1 MNALRRVL
9 SGLMLLL
16 AGTVAHAHNLGT
28 SYSQWTLDGTNS
40 TDSADA
46 ASGASSNQ
54 HGAEVQARVPQLQLS
69 RLQLDPR
76 YTPDY
81 LPKVGALLAAD
92 LQLWAGEQ
100 RCPASQVQA
109 RQESE
114 GWVTAT
120 WRVDCPS
127 TDNWLIRTRLFE
139 TVAPSHLHFVRV
151 DTADHHT
158 QQQVLNFAAP
168 SLAISQSGAASDSS
182 LLHFIR
188 IGIQHILSG
197 WDHLAFILM
206 LILLAGSLRDV
217 AWVATGFTVAHS
229 LTLAAASLG
238 WVLVDQA
245 RVEALIGFS
254 IALVATENLW
264 LSSARDVW
272 IPRLLLLA
280 LLVFALL
287 TPDLSSGLTPHFLTT
302 SLLMAGLLLFTACY
316 FALLADTPKPQRW
329 RLALTFIFGLVHGF
343 GFAGLMGEL
352 QLPPAQLIPGLLGFN
367 IGVELGQLFVIAL
380 IWPLLLLLRRHPRAA
395 AWGTQGVSAAVAGL
409 GVFWFTTRLLV

>member
-1 MNALRRVL
+1 MNSLRQALL
-9 SGLMLLL
+9 GFMLLL
-16 AGTVAHAHNLGT
+16 AGAMAHGHNLGT
-28 SYSQWTLDGTNS
+28 SYSQWTLDAPGH
-40 TDSADA
+40 AGKGA
-46 ASGASSNQ
+46 A
-54 HGAEVQARVPQLQLS
+54 VQARVPQLQLS

-81 LPKVGALLAAD
+81 LTQVGTLLAAD

-100 RCPASQVQA
+100 RCPASQIQA

-127 TDNWLIRTRLFE
+127 PNDWLIRTRLFE

-151 DTADHHT
+151 DTPD
-158 QQQVLNFAAP
+158 QPSRQQVLNFAAP
-168 SLAISQSGAASDSS
+168 TLAISQHGAAQESS
-182 LLHFIR
+182 LTHFVR
-188 IGIQHILSG
+188 IGIEHILSG

-217 AWVATGFTVAHS
+217 VWVATGFTVAHS

-254 IALVATENLW
+254 IALVAAENLW
-264 LSSARDVW
+264 LSSARDAW

-280 LLVFALL
+280 LLAFALL
-287 TPDLSSGLTPHFLTT
+287 TPAFTALTLMT

-316 FALLADTPKPQRW
+316 FALLAGAQKPQRW

-367 IGVELGQLFVIAL
+367 IGVELGQIFVITL

-395 AWGTQGVSAAVAGL
+395 AWGTQSVSAAVAGL
-409 GVFWFTTRLLV
+409 GVFWFVTRLLV

>member
-1 MNALRRVL
+1 
-9 SGLMLLL
+9 MLLL
-16 AGTVAHAHNLGT
+16 AGTVSTVAHAHNLGT
-28 SYSQWTLDGTNS
+28 SYSQWTLDAP
-40 TDSADA
+40 DSAR
-46 ASGASSNQ
+46 

-81 LPKVGALLAAD
+81 LTQVGALLAD
-92 LQLWAGEQ
+92 NLQLQAGEQ
-100 RCPASQVQA
+100 RCPASQIQA

-127 TDNWLIRTRLFE
+127 AENWLIRTRLFE

-151 DTADHHT
+151 DASDHLT

-168 SLAISQSGAASDSS
+168 SLAISQSKASTESS

-206 LILLAGSLRDV
+206 LILLARSLRDV

-254 IALVATENLW
+254 IALVAAENLW

-280 LLVFALL
+280 LLAFALL
-287 TPDLSSGLTPHFLTT
+287 TPAFTALTLMS
-302 SLLMAGLLLFTACY
+302 SLLMASLLLLTACY
-316 FALLADTPKPQRW
+316 FALLADTPRPQRW
-329 RLALTFIFGLVHGF
+329 HLALTFIFGLVHGF

-380 IWPLLLLLRRHPRAA
+380 IWPLLLWLRRHPRATD
-395 AWGTQGVSAAVAGL
+395 WGTQSVSAAVAGL
-409 GVFWFTTRLLV
+409 GVFWFVTRLLI

>member
-1 MNALRRVL
+1 MLRQVGL
-9 SGLMLLL
+9 SLVLLL
-16 AGTVAHAHNLGT
+16 AGTISTLAHAHNLGT
-28 SYSQWTLDGTNS
+28 SYSQWTLDAPASDRTG
-40 TDSADA
+40 AD
-46 ASGASSNQ
+46 
-54 HGAEVQARVPQLQLS
+54 VQARVPQLQLS

-120 WRVDCPS
+120 WRVDCPGPE
-127 TDNWLIRTRLFE
+127 DRLIRTRLFE

-151 DTADHHT
+151 DAQGQPA

-168 SLAISQSGAASDSS
+168 TLAISQSGIAADSS

-188 IGIQHILSG
+188 IGIEHILSG

-254 IALVATENLW
+254 IALVAAENLW
-264 LSSARDVW
+264 LSSARDIW
-272 IPRLLLLA
+272 IPRLLVLA
-280 LLVFALL
+280 LLAIALL
-287 TPDLSSGLTPHFLTT
+287 TPAFTTLTLMT
-302 SLLMAGLLLFTACY
+302 SLLMTGLLLFTACY
-316 FALLADTPKPQRW
+316 FALLADTPNPQRW

-352 QLPPAQLIPGLLGFN
+352 QLPSAQLIPGLLGFN
-367 IGVELGQLFVIAL
+367 LGVELGQLFVIAL
-380 IWPLLLLLRRHPRAA
+380 VWPLLLWLRRHPRATV
-395 AWGTQGVSAAVAGL
+395 WGTQSVSAAVAGL
-409 GVFWFTTRLLV
+409 GVFWFVTRLLV

>member
-1 MNALRRVL
+1 MNVLRQVL
-9 SGLMLLL
+9 AGLMLLL

-28 SYSQWTLDGTNS
+28 SYSQWTLDTPVSSRKG
-40 TDSADA
+40 AD
-46 ASGASSNQ
+46 
-54 HGAEVQARVPQLQLS
+54 VQARVPQLQLS

-81 LPKVGALLAAD
+81 LEQVGELLAAN

-127 TDNWLIRTRLFE
+127 PDGWLIRTRLFE

-151 DTADHHT
+151 DSADHHT
-158 QQQVLNFAAP
+158 QQQVLNFATP
-168 SLAISQSGAASDSS
+168 TLTISQSGTATEGS
-182 LLHFIR
+182 LTHFIR
-188 IGIQHILSG
+188 IGIEHILSG

-206 LILLAGSLRDV
+206 LILLAGRLRDV

-254 IALVATENLW
+254 IALVAAENLW

-272 IPRLLLLA
+272 IPRLLFLA
-280 LLVFALL
+280 LLTFAAL
-287 TPDLSSGLTPHFLTT
+287 TTGLTQQPLIT

-316 FALLADTPKPQRW
+316 FALLADTQKPQRW

-380 IWPLLLLLRRHPRAA
+380 IWPLLLLLRRHPQIA
-395 AWGTQGVSAAVAGL
+395 AWGTQSVSAAVAGL
-409 GVFWFTTRLLV
+409 GVFWFVTRLLV